1 MKNIKNYASIIAKYW
16 NKPVNEAHIK
26 INEHAPVELNGS
38 PTLIHV
44 DASVRMFKLLQEELF
59 EYKEA
64 CREENLI
71 EVIDAIFDMQ
81 FVLDG
86 IKAQHGLHEV
96 QESFMDEI
104 LRSNLSKLDGD
115 EFKINS
121 IGKVLKPDTY
131 SPPNLSEVLKKVR
144 S

>member
-1 MKNIKNYASIIAKYW
+1 MKQIKNYAQIIAKMW
-16 NKPVNEAHIK
+16 NKPVNKAQVK
-26 INEHAPVELNGS
+26 RNEHAPVELNGS

-44 DASVRMFKLLQEELF
+44 DASVRMFKLMQEELF

-86 IKAQHGLHEV
+86 IKAQHGLQDV
-96 QESFMDEI
+96 QEYFMDEVV
-104 LRSNLSKLDGD
+104 RSNLSKLEVG
-115 EFKINS
+115 EMKMS
-121 IGKVLKPDTY
+121 EIGKVLKPDTF
-131 SPPNLSEVLKKVR
+131 SAPQLGTILKQLQ
-144 S
+144 